1 MQTIF
6 VEFQDNVFVTVVAS
20 VQYRALSDKASD
32 AFYKLSNTKQQVQAY
47 VFDGKIQWV
56 YQSFNYYY
64 YYYFLSYLVL
74 LLTYEHTLCV
84 FTWMLLV
91 IRASVPKLPLDDV
104 FLQKNDI
111 ARGVEEELEKVNCIY
126 CNFYGF
132 GNVLCFLILIFV
144 GHVWVWFRNC
154 TNFDRWHWAWSTC

>member
-84 FTWMLLV
+84 FT
-91 IRASVPKLPLDDV
+91 
-104 FLQKNDI
+104 
-111 ARGVEEELEKVNCIY
+111 
-126 CNFYGF
+126 
-132 GNVLCFLILIFV
+132 
-144 GHVWVWFRNC
+144 
-154 TNFDRWHWAWSTC
+154 